1 MSKRDYYEVL
11 GLQRDA
17 TENDI
22 KKAYR
27 KQAMKYHPDRNAGD
41 EEAAARFKE
50 AAEAYEVLGNDRK
63 RQVYDQYGH
72 AGLGG
77 PFQGGGFQWS
87 DFTHATDFED
97 IFSNLDDVF
106 GGGVLG
112 DLFGRRGGRRGP
124 HRGEDLRIP
133 LRLTLEEIASG
144 VQKKIRIARMDRC
157 GTCSGSGARS
167 GAAARTCSV
176 CNGMGQVRQATRS
189 MFGQFVNVTTC
200 PQCNGEGKVIG
211 DRCPDCGGEGRAKKT
226 VSLAVNIP
234 AGVTDGNYIP
244 LRGQGSVG
252 PRDGTAGDCMVL
264 IEEAEHDH
272 FERHGNDILYELPI
286 SFSQAALGAEVT
298 VPTLNSRAEMK
309 IPAGTQSGQIFRL
322 KGKGIPEL
330 NGYRTGDQLV
340 RVMVWTPARLNEEE
354 QRLFRQIAELEN
366 IQPPEGGKGLFE
378 RMKEAF
384 GG

>member
-11 GLQRDA
+11 GLQREA
-17 TENDI
+17 SENEI

-41 EEAAARFKE
+41 EDAAARFKE
-50 AAEAYEVLGNDRK
+50 AAEAYEVLGDAQK
-63 RQVYDQYGH
+63 RRVYDQYGH

-106 GGGVLG
+106 GGGILG

-124 HRGEDLRIP
+124 QRGEDLRIP

-144 VQKKIRIARMDRC
+144 VRKKIRFARMDRC
-157 GTCSGSGARS
+157 DTCGGTGARS
-167 GAAARTCSV
+167 GSAATTCSV

-189 MFGQFVNVTTC
+189 LFGQFVNVTTC

-211 DRCPDCGGEGRAKKT
+211 DRCFDCGGDGRAKKT
-226 VSLAVNIP
+226 VSLSVNIP

-252 PRDGTAGDCMVL
+252 PRDGEAGDCMVL
-264 IEEAEHDH
+264 IEEEEHEY

-286 SFSQAALGAEVT
+286 SFSQAALGADVT
-298 VPTLNSRAEMK
+298 VPTLSSRAEMK
-309 IPAGTQSGQIFRL
+309 IPPGTQSGQVFRL

-340 RVMVWTPARLNEEE
+340 RVMVWTPARLNEDEKA
-354 QRLFRQIAELEN
+354 LFRQLAELEN
-366 IQPPEGGKGLFE
+366 IQPPEGGKGIFE

>member
-1 MSKRDYYEVL
+1 MSKRDYYDVL
-11 GLQRDA
+11 GLQRGA
-17 TENDI
+17 TDGDI

-41 EEAAARFKE
+41 EQAAARFKE
-50 AAEAYEVLGNDRK
+50 AAEAYEVLGDAQK

-106 GGGVLG
+106 GGGILG

-124 HRGEDLRIP
+124 QRGEDLRIP

-144 VQKKIRIARMDRC
+144 VQKRIRFARMDRC
-157 GTCSGSGARS
+157 DTCAGSGARS

-189 MFGQFVNVTTC
+189 LFGQFVNVTVC

-211 DRCPDCGGEGRAKKT
+211 DRCLECGGDGRMKKT
-226 VSLAVNIP
+226 VSLSVNIP

-252 PRDGTAGDCMVL
+252 PRDGAAGDCMVL
-264 IEEAEHDH
+264 IEEAEHEH

-309 IPAGTQSGQIFRL
+309 IPAGTQSGQVFRL

-330 NGYRTGDQLV
+330 NGYGTGDQLV

-354 QRLFRQIAELEN
+354 KALFRQLADFEN
-366 IQPPEGGKGLFE
+366 VQPPEGGKGLFD

-384 GG
+384 GA

>member
-1 MSKRDYYEVL
+1 MSKRDYYDVL
-11 GLQRDA
+11 GLQRGA
-17 TENDI
+17 TDGDI

-27 KQAMKYHPDRNAGD
+27 KQAMKFHPDRNAGD
-41 EEAAARFKE
+41 EQAAARFKE
-50 AAEAYEVLGNDRK
+50 AAEAYEVLGDAQK

-106 GGGVLG
+106 GGGILG

-124 HRGEDLRIP
+124 QRGEDLRIP

-144 VQKKIRIARMDRC
+144 VQKRIRFARMDRC
-157 GTCSGSGARS
+157 DTCAGSGARS

-189 MFGQFVNVTTC
+189 LFGQFVNVTVC

-211 DRCPDCGGEGRAKKT
+211 DRCLECGGEGRMKKT
-226 VSLAVNIP
+226 VSLSVNIP

-252 PRDGTAGDCMVL
+252 PRDGAAGDCMVL
-264 IEEAEHDH
+264 IEEAEHEH

-309 IPAGTQSGQIFRL
+309 IPAGTQSGQVFRL

-330 NGYRTGDQLV
+330 NGYGTGDQLV

-354 QRLFRQIAELEN
+354 KALFRQLADFEN
-366 IQPPEGGKGLFE
+366 VQPPEGGKGLFD

-384 GG
+384 GA

>member
-11 GLQRDA
+11 GLQREA
-17 TENDI
+17 TEGEI

-27 KQAMKYHPDRNAGD
+27 KQAMQYHPDRNAGD

-50 AAEAYEVLGNDRK
+50 AAEAYEVLGDTQK
-63 RQVYDQYGH
+63 RRVYDQYGH

-106 GGGVLG
+106 GGGILG

-124 HRGEDLRIP
+124 QRGEDLRIP
-133 LRLTLEEIASG
+133 LRLTLEEIAAG
-144 VQKKIRIARMDRC
+144 AQKKIRFARMEKC
-157 GTCSGSGARS
+157 GTCDGSGARS

-211 DRCPDCGGEGRAKKT
+211 DRCSDCGGEGRAKMT
-226 VSLAVNIP
+226 VSLAVNVP

-252 PRDGTAGDCMVL
+252 PRDGAAGDCMVL
-264 IEEAEHDH
+264 IEEEEHEY

-286 SFSQAALGAEVT
+286 SFSQAALGADVT
-298 VPTLNSRAEMK
+298 VPTLNSKAEMK
-309 IPAGTQSGQIFRL
+309 IPAGTQSGQVFRL
-322 KGKGIPEL
+322 RGKGIPEL

-340 RVMVWTPARLNEEE
+340 RVMVWTPARLNEDEKT
-354 QRLFRQIAELEN
+354 LFRQLAELEN

>member
-50 AAEAYEVLGNDRK
+50 AAEAYEVLGNERK

-330 NGYRTGDQLV
+330 NGDRTGDQLV

>member
-50 AAEAYEVLGNDRK
+50 AAEAYEVLGNERK

-157 GTCSGSGARS
+157 GNCSGSGARS

>member
-50 AAEAYEVLGNDRK
+50 AAEAYEVLGNERK

>member
-22 KKAYR
+22 KKTYR

-50 AAEAYEVLGNDRK
+50 AAEAYEVLGDNQK
-63 RQVYDQYGH
+63 RRVYDQYGH

-106 GGGVLG
+106 GGGILG

-124 HRGEDLRIP
+124 QRGEDLRIP

-144 VQKKIRIARMDRC
+144 VQKTIRFARMDRC

-211 DRCPDCGGEGRAKKT
+211 NRCPDCGGEGRAKKT

-252 PRDGTAGDCMVL
+252 PRDGAAGDCMVL
-264 IEEAEHDH
+264 IEEAEHDY

-286 SFSQAALGAEVT
+286 SFSQAALGAEVK
-298 VPTLNSRAEMK
+298 VPTLTSRAEMK

-340 RVMVWTPARLNEEE
+340 RVMVWTPARLNDEE
-354 QRLFRQIAELEN
+354 QRLFRQLAEHEN